1 MCLWVV
7 QHPKA
12 GVGVDALAWP
22 LCFQPPKR
30 LPFRSLAPRPS
41 SRSAWP
47 HAKTIA
53 GKQFRSFF
61 TISSFR
67 VEVTCART
75 QHQSVSPSFFFR
87 VALTREMTPRQ
98 SVLLYAIGITRT
110 RFASASRAHTGQGLR
125 ESNFSTLSREVIL
138 TSLRASRAA

>member
-1 MCLWVV
+1 MRAYDLIIRGNKSGRLLEVITYTPPPKRCVRA
-7 QHPKA
+7 QHQKA

-53 GKQFRSFF
+53 GKQCRSVL
-61 TISSFR
+61 TTSFR
-67 VEVTCART
+67 VAVTCART
-75 QHQSVSPSFFFR
+75 QHQSVSPSFSFR
-87 VALTREMTPRQ
+87 VALTCAMTPHQ
-98 SVLLYAIGITRT
+98 SVLLYAIVLTRT
-110 RFASASRAHTGQGLR
+110 LFASAIIAHT
-125 ESNFSTLSREVIL
+125 
-138 TSLRASRAA
+138 